1 MATFVGKFKGP
12 RGFSQIPFR
21 TAADQWEPSHTLA
34 KALPASITRRRIG
47 SIVLRRGHIQRWM
60 CLFKSFLPAPFIYSG
75 AEARRSAAMHSC
87 FTNGQSRGD
96 LQSGFALFCSK
107 PRSKKKMFFF
117 VFGINSSA
125 LARVGVSVLCR
136 LSSACSFFFLLFFL
150 AASSPSMSGGC
161 ELVGSHLYISL
172 QPETLR
178 IKIGAWPSFRSALS
192 LSLCLVLVCFSGGSC
207 TKGPIR
213 LYASCFQAP
222 GVLSIEGRE
231 EKTERKEHFC
241 PRKDSSG
248 PPSPHWSRDTCTDVA
263 VLLMRW
269 CASSS
274 RRCPTLRH
282 GRLCCQRIYNS
293 GSSVKDGQ
301 H

>member
-1 MATFVGKFKGP
+1 M
-12 RGFSQIPFR
+12 
-21 TAADQWEPSHTLA
+21 L
-34 KALPASITRRRIG
+34 
-47 SIVLRRGHIQRWM
+47 
-60 CLFKSFLPAPFIYSG
+60 
-75 AEARRSAAMHSC
+75 
-87 FTNGQSRGD
+87 
-96 LQSGFALFCSK
+96 
-107 PRSKKKMFFF
+107 
-117 VFGINSSA
+117 GINSSA

-136 LSSACSFFFLLFFL
+136 LSSACSFSFLLFFL

-161 ELVGSHLYISL
+161 EPVGSHLYIPL

-192 LSLCLVLVCFSGGSC
+192 LSLCLVLVCFSG
-207 TKGPIR
+207 
-213 LYASCFQAP
+213 AP
-222 GVLSIEGRE
+222 ARMDQSDFTPAVFEPQVFYLLREGR
-231 EKTERKEHFC
+231 KNKERKEHFC

-263 VLLMRW
+263 VLLMRR

-274 RRCPTLRH
+274 RRCPALRH

>member
-1 MATFVGKFKGP
+1 
-12 RGFSQIPFR
+12 
-21 TAADQWEPSHTLA
+21 
-34 KALPASITRRRIG
+34 
-47 SIVLRRGHIQRWM
+47 
-60 CLFKSFLPAPFIYSG
+60 
-75 AEARRSAAMHSC
+75 
-87 FTNGQSRGD
+87 
-96 LQSGFALFCSK
+96 
-107 PRSKKKMFFF
+107 MFFF
-117 VFGINSSA
+117 VLGINSSA

-136 LSSACSFFFLLFFL
+136 LSSACSFSFLLFFL

-161 ELVGSHLYISL
+161 EPVGSHLYIPL

-192 LSLCLVLVCFSGGSC
+192 LGSLSCACVFLRGSC
-207 TKGPIR
+207 TNGPIR
-213 LYASCFQAP
+213 LYASCFRAP

-274 RRCPTLRH
+274 RRCPALRH